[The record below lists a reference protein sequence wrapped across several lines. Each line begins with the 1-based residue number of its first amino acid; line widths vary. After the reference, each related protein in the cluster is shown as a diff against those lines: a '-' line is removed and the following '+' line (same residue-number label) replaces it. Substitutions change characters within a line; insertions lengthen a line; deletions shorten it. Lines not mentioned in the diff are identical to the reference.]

1 MPPHQCAAATAR
13 GHQCNNRIWGTLT
26 LCGIHRRVEVVR
38 LFVPD
43 PQQPLIEP
51 VNCRMCGRIAVH
63 EGYCTRHDGLRPRP
77 DLPREQQCR
86 HPRCQRAGVG
96 LYNRC
101 RPHNLVFIRRQ
112 QRIVFDE
119 MYIQGLIA
127 ATEAPNAW
135 IAVVDAW
142 RAEVNQPFVNRNMIQ
157 HLEITLARELRIPV
171 LWNQHMGEHAIM
183 DDNGEIGWRVFE
195 AMDDIPDI
203 PPAPARGEL
212 EAFVRDRQNVHT
224 RVVTRHTNS
233 ALDILLNAEVP
244 DEQKT
249 ITETHMK
256 FMEHIALDKINTSLD
271 VVRDVDRDVKRWYR
285 VATCRTDGDYLYRR
299 VLDGLWTKIK
309 ASKLRDELVI
319 RLWQEMVDSLG
330 MCCDG
335 HITRLANVLCGFDDA
350 FAPELSPAE
359 KLQNRMA
366 VISAM
371 EGGII
376 KQTFEALSA
385 FKEFNIPRDQWEAWV
400 DAL

>member
-1 MPPHQCAAATAR
+1 
-13 GHQCNNRIWGTLT
+13 
-26 LCGIHRRVEVVR
+26 
-38 LFVPD
+38 
-43 PQQPLIEP
+43 
-51 VNCRMCGRIAVH
+51 
-63 EGYCTRHDGLRPRP
+63 
-77 DLPREQQCR
+77 
-86 HPRCQRAGVG
+86 
-96 LYNRC
+96 
-101 RPHNLVFIRRQ
+101 
-112 QRIVFDE
+112 

-127 ATEAPNAW
+127 ATEAPDAW
-135 IAVVDAW
+135 IGVVDAW
-142 RAEVNQPFVNRNMIQ
+142 RAEVNQPFVNRNLIQ

-171 LWNQHMGEHAIM
+171 LWNQHMGEHAMM
-183 DDNGEIGWRVFE
+183 DDHGEIGWRVFE
-195 AMDDIPDI
+195 AMDDIPH
-203 PPAPARGEL
+203 PPARGEL

-385 FKEFNIPRDQWEAWV
+385 FKEFNIPREQWEAWI
-400 DAL
+400 DAF

>member
-1 MPPHQCAAATAR
+1 M
-13 GHQCNNRIWGTLT
+13 
-26 LCGIHRRVEVVR
+26 
-38 LFVPD
+38 
-43 PQQPLIEP
+43 
-51 VNCRMCGRIAVH
+51 
-63 EGYCTRHDGLRPRP
+63 
-77 DLPREQQCR
+77 
-86 HPRCQRAGVG
+86 
-96 LYNRC
+96 
-101 RPHNLVFIRRQ
+101 
-112 QRIVFDE
+112 
-119 MYIQGLIA
+119 
-127 ATEAPNAW
+127 
-135 IAVVDAW
+135 
-142 RAEVNQPFVNRNMIQ
+142 
-157 HLEITLARELRIPV
+157 
-171 LWNQHMGEHAIM
+171 M
-183 DDNGEIGWRVFE
+183 DDHGEIGWHVFE
-195 AMDDIPDI
+195 AMDDIPHI

-385 FKEFNIPRDQWEAWV
+385 FKEFNIPRDQWEAWI